1 MAVVLPD
8 KWGEKVQ
15 PLQNMGD
22 EGGNTMDVDQMILT
36 LIVDTMF
43 TIIQII
49 EYNDETK
56 INRPSDKMLRL
67 ISTKSRTTVIR

>member
-1 MAVVLPD
+1 
-8 KWGEKVQ
+8 
-15 PLQNMGD
+15 
-22 EGGNTMDVDQMILT
+22 MDVDQMILT
-36 LIVDTMF
+36 LIVDTMS

>member
-1 MAVVLPD
+1 MG
-8 KWGEKVQ
+8 GEKVQ

-36 LIVDTMF
+36 LIVDTMS

>member
-1 MAVVLPD
+1 M
-8 KWGEKVQ
+8 GEKVQ

-36 LIVDTMF
+36 LIVDTMS